1 MRTECDKCGQCCK
14 GSMGPFI
21 FSSDVRDICK
31 TLNKT
36 EEIFLKE
43 YCVKHA
49 FILEGS
55 TYEIFTIRQLDG
67 RCFFLNEDNLCE
79 IYDVR
84 PYQCKNAPYNF
95 LAGYGL
101 WDHMKCIDKQLE
113 SKAQTTEKDICILSE
128 LIDKGYKFERRDE

>member
-21 FSSDVRDICK
+21 FPSDVGDICK
-31 TLNKT
+31 TLKKT
-36 EEIFLKE
+36 EENFIKE

-49 FILEGS
+49 FILEHIK
-55 TYEIFTIRQLDG
+55 YEIFTIRQLDG
-67 RCFFLNEDNLCE
+67 RCFFLNEDNLCK

-95 LAGYGL
+95 LARYGL

-113 SKAQTTEKDICILSE
+113 STAQTTEKDIRILSE
-128 LIDKGYKFERRDE
+128 LIDKGYKFERRDK